1 MRNNTLQQKSF
12 ISVHQWAIYEVF
24 HPINVFADGSSS
36 QYHRTC
42 QVVLDTHIYILIF
55 TGFAIPNITDELLR
69 RLVELRIYNTQAN
82 VFNLSIYFR
91 LHSNVKF
98 NDFIEISNSCL
109 LESFSRKCHQMGK
122 DSKSY
127 LS

>member
-1 MRNNTLQQKSF
+1 MRNDTLQQKSF
-12 ISVHQWAIYEVF
+12 IPVHQWTIYEVF
-24 HPINVFADGSSS
+24 LPISVFADGSSS
-36 QYHRTC
+36 QYHRAC
-42 QVVLDTHIYILIF
+42 QGVSDTPIYILIF
-55 TGFAIPNITDELLR
+55 TGFSLPNITYELLR

-98 NDFIEISNSCL
+98 NDFIEILNSCL
-109 LESFSRKCHQMGK
+109 LESSSRKCHQMGK